1 VGTREGVAAFALMH
15 KPAFHYLSASSC
27 VMTLKRTFHQLQEIT
42 PMAQHNLALKVSTEL
57 PVGSVDLE
65 LPVKRNGRRIGTFTV
80 NAKGVSWNPATAKAT
95 TSVSWDDLPAALA
108 GTPAAAA
115 SAPAPA
121 KKASTTKAAPAKRA
135 TRKRSASQESAPQ
148 PAAEPAPV
156 AEAAP
161 AVTAEPQT
169 AAPEVEPA
177 ATATPS
183 AAETVTKTKTTKK
196 AAAVNARAVR
206 EWAAGNGI
214 TIGPRGP
221 IAVHI
226 LDQYRTATA

>member
-1 VGTREGVAAFALMH
+1 LQ
-15 KPAFHYLSASSC
+15 PARASRRWRAPFH
-27 VMTLKRTFHQLQEIT
+27 HLQEIT
-42 PMAQHNLALKVSTEL
+42 PIAQHNLALKVSTEL

-80 NAKGVSWNPATAKAT
+80 NAKGVSWNPATAKAA
-95 TSVSWDDLPAALA
+95 TSVSWDDLPATLA
-108 GTPAAAA
+108 GAPATAAAA
-115 SAPAPA
+115 PATPA
-121 KKASTTKAAPAKRA
+121 KKASTAKAAPAKRA
-135 TRKRSASQESAPQ
+135 TRKRSASRGNAPQ

-161 AVTAEPQT
+161 AATAEPET
-169 AAPEVEPA
+169 AAPESGPA
-177 ATATPS
+177 ATVTTPAP
-183 AAETVTKTKTTKK
+183 AAETVTKTKTAKK
-196 AAAVNARAVR
+196 AAAKPAAVNARAAR

-226 LDQYRTATA
+226 LDQYRAATA

>member
-1 VGTREGVAAFALMH
+1 
-15 KPAFHYLSASSC
+15 
-27 VMTLKRTFHQLQEIT
+27 
-42 PMAQHNLALKVSTEL
+42 MAQHNLALKVSTEL

-80 NAKGVSWNPATAKAT
+80 NAKGVSWNPATAKTA

-115 SAPAPA
+115 SAPAAPA
-121 KKASTTKAAPAKRA
+121 KKASTAKAAPAKRTA
-135 TRKRSASQESAPQ
+135 RKRSTSQQSAPQ

-161 AVTAEPQT
+161 AATAEPET
-169 AAPEVEPA
+169 AAPESEPA
-177 ATATPS
+177 PTATPS
-183 AAETVTKTKTTKK
+183 AAETVTKTKTAKK
-196 AAAVNARAVR
+196 AAAKPTAVNARAVR

-221 IAVHI
+221 IAAHI
-226 LDQYRTATA
+226 IDQYRAATA